1 MSYKNQSDLY
11 LEDNISKYPA
21 IELLCKLGFEYI
33 SPEDCMAQRGTL
45 YDVLLKDILRKQL
58 NAINQFEFGG
68 IIYKFTADNVE
79 KAIKDLDEPLT
90 DGLVRTSE
98 KIYNALMLGKSYLEK
113 LADGTSKSFNLKY
126 IDWEHP

>member
-45 YDVLLKDILRKQL
+45 YDVLLKDVLRKQI
-58 NAINQFEFGG
+58 NAINQFEFGVLS
-68 IIYKFTADNVE
+68 TSA
-79 KAIKDLDEPLT
+79 LQLT
-90 DGLVRTSE
+90 LKKLS
-98 KIYNALMLGKSYLEK
+98 KI
-113 LADGTSKSFNLKY
+113 
-126 IDWEHP
+126 